1 ARRDTSRF
9 PFTFLD
15 HVLTNEPGLL
25 QAFLD
30 LLGTDLD
37 TQTQHRLRDFMR
49 GTDEVDSLR
58 VRLSKVLAELLKER
72 ETYRKRTLQL
82 RKQIDSLKA
91 KPTDEAPQHEIDSL
105 QRERQSTLELIRE
118 INQRELLR
126 TLTDAGLIPNY
137 AFPEAGIELK
147 SVLWRRRTAEDRGE
161 GRYLALPAITYER

>member
-1 ARRDTSRF
+1 
-9 PFTFLD
+9 
-15 HVLTNEPGLL
+15 
-25 QAFLD
+25 
-30 LLGTDLD
+30 
-37 TQTQHRLRDFMR
+37 
-49 GTDEVDSLR
+49 
-58 VRLSKVLAELLKER
+58 
-72 ETYRKRTLQL
+72 LQL

-91 KPTDEAPQHEIDSL
+91 KPQDEATQHEIDSL

-161 GRYLALPAITYER
+161 GRSRAPPATTNNRRAAPALSGFARKTGFYATRRGGEADKINRALASLETWRLCPSCHHMQNLMVQADTYVA